1 MNKRCYWY
9 FFAVAT
15 VDVELLLTT
24 HCDVFYVN
32 NSITEGEK
40 KRKTLKKTT
49 IKTILKN
56 KTRL

>member
-40 KRKTLKKTT
+40 KKNPLKK
-49 IKTILKN
+49 KQ
-56 KTRL
+56 